1 MNLLNNNT
9 LNFNKK
15 GYIMYKNNEKQNKKK
30 RINDISGNNDKKVN
44 LTVKILKE
52 VCKKYKIRCSG
63 KKQELIDR
71 INKYELEYNSTLTIQ
86 RYYRGYLIRKYL
98 RNIDKKFKYNN
109 TEDFYTLEDFNEIPL
124 YNIFTFE
131 ENNFIY
137 AFKIS
142 SILKLISS
150 STEPLNP
157 YTRKKI
163 SYSTVTKL
171 NKQIKL
177 AKMLSLNINLSEYV
191 NDISTISK
199 KIRLRNNIVS
209 IFSDIDQHGFITDSE
224 WLINLSHHNCIIF
237 IKELY
242 DIWNYRAQILNET
255 KYLIYPYGNP
265 FRDIVVSS
273 SFLRSLSTYKIKM
286 MIVNIINKLINT
298 SVYREYAYLGCT
310 YVLCS
315 LTLVCQEAAES
326 LPYLYYS
333 VA

>member
-1 MNLLNNNT
+1 MNLVNNNL

-15 GYIMYKNNEKQNKKK
+15 GYIMCKIDETKNKKK
-30 RINDISGNNDKKVN
+30 RNNDISSNNDKKVK

-52 VCKKYKIRCSG
+52 ICKKYKIRCSG
-63 KKQELIDR
+63 KKQELIER
-71 INKYELEYNSTLTIQ
+71 INKHELEYNSTLTIQ
-86 RYYRGYLIRKYL
+86 RYYRGYLIRKYFK
-98 RNIDKKFKYNN
+98 NIEKKCNYNN
-109 TEDFYTLEDFNEIPL
+109 TEDFYTLENFKEIPL

-150 STEPLNP
+150 TREPLNP

-163 SYSTVTKL
+163 PYIIITKL
-171 NKQIKL
+171 NTQIKL
-177 AKMLSLNINLSEYV
+177 AKTLSLNINLSEYTH
-191 NDISTISK
+191 DLSTISK
-199 KIRLRNNIVS
+199 KIRLNNKIVS
-209 IFSDIDQHGFITDSE
+209 VFSDIDQHGFITDAD
-224 WLINLSHHNCIIF
+224 WLINLSHHNCIVF

-265 FRDIVVSS
+265 FRDTVLSF
-273 SFLRSLSTYKIKM
+273 SFLRSISTYKIKM

-315 LTLVCQEAAES
+315 LTLVCQDAAES